1 MKADAEMNNIDKELD
16 DLSLT
21 GFVISAIFGMEGIP
35 DDAWNI
41 GMESN
46 KYRAGQAKRSGIDI
60 YYIKN

>member
-35 DDAWNI
+35 DDA
-41 GMESN
+41 
-46 KYRAGQAKRSGIDI
+46 
-60 YYIKN
+60 

>member
-41 GMESN
+41 GLESN
-46 KYRAGQAKRSGIDI
+46 KYGSDWPKVVA
-60 YYIKN
+60 